1 MKKTKYQATFVLD
14 TSTWRDSIE
23 NLTESL
29 KTAIQE
35 SSGTVLDVQD
45 LGLIPLARTPRREF
59 VRGHFVCIQFESE
72 SDHASRTLNEKMRLN
87 QNVNRLM
94 IERMGA

>member
-1 MKKTKYQATFVLD
+1 MKRKYQATFVLD

-23 NLTESL
+23 SLTENL
-29 KTAIQE
+29 KAAIRE

-45 LGLIPLARTPRREF
+45 MGLIPLARTPRREF

-72 SDHASRTLNEKMRLN
+72 GDRSSRALNEKMRLN
-87 QNVNRLM
+87 PNVNRLM
-94 IERMGA
+94 IERMGT